1 MPISIAGMTRAKRDQ
16 VVSLPVDVEGKDPV
30 HEDGSDRILQRFV
43 LKNVT
48 PDPIALTGATW
59 TTNDGVV
66 NLAQANNNLRLG
78 DAVTGTGIAANSFI
92 QSIQSPTQFTLN
104 NTPSQAGSNSSLTVT
119 PPTFDATLMIVATR
133 FAGTSS
139 QLVSSQEYYTFDG
152 AQAFDAN
159 RNGDD
164 EATINVAT
172 AGPLTSPPSSIDL
185 DAFLVKAR
193 KAKTNS

>member
-1 MPISIAGMTRAKRDQ
+1 MTISIAGMTRPKLNQ
-16 VVSLPVDVEGKDPV
+16 TVSLPVAIEGKNPV
-30 HEDGSDRILQRFV
+30 HEDGSDRILQRFA

-66 NLAQANNNLRLG
+66 NLAQANTNLRVG
-78 DAVTGTGIAANSFI
+78 DAVTGTGIAASSHI
-92 QSIQSPTQFTLN
+92 ASIQSNTQFTLN
-104 NTPSQAGSNSSLTVT
+104 NTPEQAGSNSSLTVT
-119 PPTFDATLMIVATR
+119 PPTFDATLMIVATK
-133 FAGTSS
+133 FTGTSS
-139 QLVSSQEYYTFDG
+139 QLMPSQEYYVFDG
-152 AQAFDAN
+152 SQAFDAN

-164 EATINVAT
+164 EATINVAS
-172 AGPLTSPPSSIDL
+172 AGPLTSPPSSIDI